1 MSDGKSLE
9 NVGVTPDKLMVP
21 SAQALASGSD
31 PVLAIAVELL
41 GGKLSAAEAGKL
53 FPIEWAK

>member
-1 MSDGKSLE
+1 MTDGKSLE
-9 NVGVTPDKLMVP
+9 NVGVTPDKLMLP

-41 GGKLSAAEAGKL
+41 GGRMGAAEAGKL
-53 FPIEWAK
+53 FPMEWPK